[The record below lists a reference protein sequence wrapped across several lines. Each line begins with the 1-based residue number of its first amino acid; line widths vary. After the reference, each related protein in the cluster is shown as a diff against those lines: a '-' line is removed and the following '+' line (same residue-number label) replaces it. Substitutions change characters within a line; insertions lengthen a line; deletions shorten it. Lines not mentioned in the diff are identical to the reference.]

1 MNFRAIFI
9 AIVIATGLIVSAYLV
24 NSKRPRLIVE
34 QPSAAFIRASGKCAE
49 CHRNLQYSIVHEFE
63 MSKHAEKGVTCLDC
77 HQVAQGQTGTNHNS
91 FVISTK
97 LTAANCRSCHETI
110 YQQFLHSR
118 HAAAAW
124 AAVARVVPTRRRNG
138 KRVQPVKPDKFTGWQ
153 PDRTGSLN
161 WLPLGRGNS
170 ASYWCRRNW
179 SAWSSLSGSS
189 KSECVR
195 TDWMKFAR

>member
-1 MNFRAIFI
+1 MAAPKLEHVVETCLKTEVQDRIEERAPDYDLVANGIKDELDVSKQVELVEQMI
-9 AIVIATGLIVSAYLV
+9 AQKADAIVIATGLIVSAYLV

-63 MSKHAEKGVTCLDC
+63 MSRHAEKGVTCLDC

-97 LTAANCRSCHETI
+97 LTAANCRSCHEII

-118 HAAAAW
+118 HAAASW
-124 AAVARVVPTRRRNG
+124 AAESSSCRAR
-138 KRVQPVKPDKFTGWQ
+138 
-153 PDRTGSLN
+153 
-161 WLPLGRGNS
+161 
-170 ASYWCRRNW
+170 
-179 SAWSSLSGSS
+179 
-189 KSECVR
+189 
-195 TDWMKFAR
+195 